1 MITVSHLLQMKGNE
15 LWTIKPGATV
25 FTALELLAEKN
36 IGALPVVEAGQL
48 VGIFSER
55 DYARKVILRGKS
67 SHSTMVW
74 ELMTP
79 RVHHVKP
86 SRSLDECMR
95 LMTDK
100 RIRHLPVV
108 KNGMLVGMIT
118 IGDVVKMIIDQQK
131 RTIEDLESYVTGSM
145 H

>member
-1 MITVSHLLQMKGNE
+1 M
-15 LWTIKPGATV
+15 
-25 FTALELLAEKN
+25 LAEKN

-67 SHSTMVW
+67 SHHTMVW

-86 SRSLDECMR
+86 NRSLDECMR
-95 LMTDK
+95 LMTEK

-108 KNGMLVGMIT
+108 EKGNVVGMVT
-118 IGDVVKMIIDQQK
+118 IGDLVKTIIDQQR
-131 RTIEDLESYVTGSM
+131 RTIRDLESYVTGAM